1 MKYMYMMNMTSKA
14 KAKELYHSSIVE
26 QSHALGIGTG
36 KVDIEF
42 AMSESTDQSLLAGT
56 QEMYCFSDTGDR
68 GLD

>member
-1 MKYMYMMNMTSKA
+1 M
-14 KAKELYHSSIVE
+14 E

-68 GLD
+68 GLG